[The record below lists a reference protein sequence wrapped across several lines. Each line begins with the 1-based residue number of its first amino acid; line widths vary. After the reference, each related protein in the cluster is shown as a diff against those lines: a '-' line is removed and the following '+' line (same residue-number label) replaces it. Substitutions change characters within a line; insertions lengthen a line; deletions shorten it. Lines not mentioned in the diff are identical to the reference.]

1 MISKPITMQ
10 TWERNDDLQPVRI
23 MQGDAMSRILK
34 ITLAS
39 RGAPVDLTNTT
50 VTAHFLRP
58 GGLQSFLP
66 ADVTD
71 AGAGLVQVT
80 LTSQIAA
87 VPGRV
92 DLIIRAVKAEPV
104 EVLFSGTAR
113 IEVMPNGVDDGAIV
127 ADNEFTALTVALSTV
142 QEYDG
147 RIGALE
153 TGKLDAAEKGVPG
166 GVATLDPQTGKL
178 QQTDGLLQTSDRGA
192 AGGVAALPSTLPATG
207 SLLQLGAGGTVQ
219 AATDASGTVVTN
231 GDLPKIIRG
240 DVSAP
245 GAAGVR
251 QAIPV
256 TFPPGT
262 FATVPDV
269 LLNARTA
276 QPALVHYTATEITKD
291 GFTLYF
297 VRDTDTSTGVAW
309 VAIGR

>member
-1 MISKPITMQ
+1 MISKPITIQ
-10 TWERNDDLQPVRI
+10 TWEHNDDLQPVRI

-113 IEVMPNGVDDGAIV
+113 IEVMPNGVDDGAIE
-127 ADNEFTALTVALSTV
+127 ADNEFTALTVALAQV
-142 QEYDG
+142 QQFEG

-153 TGKLDAAEKGVPG
+153 TGKIDSAEKGVPG
-166 GVATLDPQTGKL
+166 GVATLDPDGNAVQNPASLGKAN
-178 QQTDGLLQTSDRGA
+178 GIPK
-192 AGGVAALPSTLPATG
+192 LPATLPATG

-219 AATDASGTVVTN
+219 AATDASGAVVMS
-231 GDLPKIIRG
+231 GSVPKIWTGNKSIEPAAAG
-240 DVSAP
+240 TPELWHVDFPVGYFSNTPMMAVNAQTADPQSVAVSATN
-245 GAAGVR
+245 V
-251 QAIPV
+251 
-256 TFPPGT
+256 
-262 FATVPDV
+262 
-269 LLNARTA
+269 
-276 QPALVHYTATEITKD
+276 TKD
-291 GFTLYF
+291 GANIYF
-297 VRDTDTSTGVAW
+297 VRINSTSRANVQYI
-309 VAIGR
+309 AIQI

>member
-1 MISKPITMQ
+1 MIKTPITMQ
-10 TWERNDDLQPVRI
+10 TWGHNDDLQPVRI
-23 MQGDAMSRILK
+23 MQGDAMSRVLK

-113 IEVMPNGVDDGAIV
+113 IEVMPNGVDDGAIE
-127 ADNEFTALTVALSTV
+127 ADNEFPALTVALAQV
-142 QEYDG
+142 QQFEG
-147 RIGALE
+147 RITNLE

-166 GVATLDPQTGKL
+166 GVGTLDPDGNAVQNPASLGKAN
-178 QQTDGLLQTSDRGA
+178 GMPK
-192 AGGVAALPSTLPATG
+192 LPSTLPATG

-219 AATDASGTVVTN
+219 AATDASGAVVKT
-231 GDLPKIIRG
+231 GAVPK
-240 DVSAP
+240 V
-245 GAAGVR
+245 AAG
-251 QAIPV
+251 QITV
-256 TFPPGT
+256 T
-262 FATVPDV
+262 PDAADTPTRAHV
-269 LLNARTA
+269 DYPT
-276 QPALVHYTATEITKD
+276 
-291 GFTLYF
+291 GFF
-297 VRDTDTSTGVAW
+297 SAAPMVVVAAGTGVPQNSMVGW
-309 VAIGR
+309 SSNSKTGVDIVVYRVGSTQQTTVSWIAIQTA

>member
-1 MISKPITMQ
+1 MISKPITIQ
-10 TWERNDDLQPVRI
+10 TWEHNDDLQPVRI

-92 DLIIRAVKAEPV
+92 DLIIRAVKAEPI

-113 IEVMPNGVDDGAIV
+113 IEVMPNGVDDGAIE
-127 ADNEFTALTVALSTV
+127 ATNEFTTLTVALSTV

-153 TGKLDAAEKGVPG
+153 TELPDKIDIAEKAAPG
-166 GVATLDPQTGKL
+166 GVATLDASGKVVQDPARL
-178 QQTDGLLQTSDRGA
+178 GLAGSA
-192 AGGVAALPSTLPATG
+192 AKLPATLPATG

-219 AATDASGTVVTN
+219 AATDASGAVLTSGAT
-231 GDLPKIIRG
+231 PKILGGKEIIQV
-240 DVSAP
+240 DAVNTP
-245 GAAGVR
+245 V
-251 QAIPV
+251 QYHV
-256 TFPPGT
+256 TFPDGFFSRTPLISVSGRI
-262 FATVPDV
+262 TVPERIAVSYSEEDK
-269 LLNARTA
+269 N
-276 QPALVHYTATEITKD
+276 
-291 GFTLYF
+291 GFNIYVTRLS
-297 VRDTDTSTGVAW
+297 VAADTIVGW
-309 VAIGR
+309 IAIQI

>member
-1 MISKPITMQ
+1 MISKPITLQ

-23 MQGDAMSRILK
+23 MQGDAMSRVLK

-104 EVLFSGTAR
+104 EVLFSGTAQ
-113 IEVMPNGVDDGAIV
+113 IQVMANGVDDGAIEST
-127 ADNEFTALTVALSTV
+127 NEFTALTVALSTV

-153 TGKLDAAEKGVPG
+153 TGKLDTSRLGQAG
-166 GVATLDPQTGKL
+166 GAATLDAVGNLVQTNGLAATADIAAL
-178 QQTDGLLQTSDRGA
+178 QQLI
-192 AGGVAALPSTLPATG
+192 
-207 SLLQLGAGGTVQ
+207 
-219 AATDASGTVVTN
+219 N
-231 GDLPKIIRG
+231 GLPKIIRG
-240 DVSAP
+240 DVSVP
-245 GAAGVR
+245 GVAGER
-251 QAIPV
+251 QAIPI

-262 FATVPDV
+262 FSMPPDV
-269 LLNARTA
+269 LLNAKTA
-276 QPALVHYTATEITKD
+276 QPALVHYTATDITKD
-291 GFTLYF
+291 GFTLWF
-297 VRDTDTSTGVAW
+297 VRDTATGTGVAW
-309 VAIGR
+309 VAIGKG